1 MSVTIAKGSAPD
13 VLQTRNFW
21 AYEVAYNALN
31 QLPPDTINWGEEWAT
46 AGTMPIPWDLQGY
59 TDGGLHFGTDVT
71 RADVTVDQSLDPVMR
86 PATARSATMSFNL
99 AEMTPQNI
107 QLGSGQGTFS
117 TLAPGASTKGHN
129 DLDIG
134 SVIND
139 VFVSLG
145 FDIQQQDGQPLRIIG
160 YRCQMT
166 GTMAIDFTSD
176 AKAMVPVEA
185 TLLPDTSVTPARVA
199 KIRDVIA
206 QTGP

>member
-1 MSVTIAKGSAPD
+1 MSVTLAKGSAPD

-21 AYEVAYNALN
+21 AYAAPFSSLNALP
-31 QLPPDTINWGEEWAT
+31 LDTVNWGEEWLT
-46 AGTMPIPWDLQGY
+46 VGTMPIPWDLQGF

-71 RADVTVDQSLDPVMR
+71 RTDVTVDQSLDPVMR

-99 AEMTPQNI
+99 AEMTPANI
-107 QLGSGQGTFS
+107 QLGSGQGTIS
-117 TLAPGASTKGHN
+117 SVAPGASTKGHN

-139 VFVSLG
+139 VFLSLG
-145 FDIQQQDGQPLRIIG
+145 FDIQQQDLQPLRIIG

-199 KIRDVIA
+199 RVRDILPA
-206 QTGP
+206 TGP